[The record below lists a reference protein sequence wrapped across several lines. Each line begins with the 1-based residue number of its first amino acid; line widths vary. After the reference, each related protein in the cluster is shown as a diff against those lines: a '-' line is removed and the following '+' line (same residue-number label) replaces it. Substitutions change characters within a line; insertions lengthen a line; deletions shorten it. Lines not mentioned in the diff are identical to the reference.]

1 MSAAFVFFCRYWCA
15 WRRRLL
21 MPLMVVVA
29 VLVPSLVAASDHAD
43 PLNLTDPEANITDLF
58 FYPDGEDMILTFD
71 VRRSLRK
78 PKPYKLSEYLYQIH
92 MDFTTPVTFGK
103 PDDLARYGGT
113 IETPRLIHP
122 DVTISIRLND
132 DTSVKELS
140 SKEID
145 TSKFVRYTG
154 VRDDPFVFPR
164 FFKQN
169 AIAMV
174 IRVPKTAFPPGQRDF
189 ILWATTSKNGKRIDH
204 VGRSL
209 RSQLPR
215 FGFLNDLDPKDQV
228 AALLKRKAFLD
239 DTYMFFHQ
247 KREYWSKAIA
257 DLLQFTFQLRKYDAQ
272 PDVMIYSTQF
282 PPGFPNGRKLEDDVV
297 AQACAT
303 GDCLLQEISFIEGD
317 WPRAVVNDKPFLKT
331 FPYLAEQWPDQAE
344 PPAPTA
350 SIWPYVILIVVVLA
364 IVFWGLVEL
373 IRRLA
378 IWLWRWLR
386 AKFGSRPV
394 ADPAR

>member
-1 MSAAFVFFCRYWCA
+1 MSAAIVFFRRYWGA
-15 WRRRLL
+15 WLRLVL
-21 MPLMVVVA
+21 MPLMVVA
-29 VLVPSLVAASDHAD
+29 LAPCLVAASDHAD
-43 PLNLTDPEANITDLF
+43 PVNLTDPEANITGLF
-58 FYPDGEDMILTFD
+58 FYPDGEDMILILN

-78 PKPYKLSEYLYQIH
+78 PKPYNLSDYLYQVH
-92 MDFTTPVTFGK
+92 MDFTTPVTFDK

-113 IETPRLIHP
+113 IATPRLLH
-122 DVTISIRLND
+122 DDATISIRLND
-132 DTSVKELS
+132 DTSIKEV
-140 SKEID
+140 
-145 TSKFVRYTG
+145 TSTGINIPNAVRYSG

-169 AIAMV
+169 V
-174 IRVPKTAFPPGQRDF
+174 ISMALRVPKAAFPAGQRDF
-189 ILWATTSKNGKRIDH
+189 ILWATTSEKGRRIDH

-215 FGFLNDLDPKDQV
+215 FGFLNDLEPKDQV

-239 DTYMFFHQ
+239 DTYTFFHQ

-272 PDVMIYSTQF
+272 PDVMIYSAQF

-297 AQACAT
+297 AQVCAA
-303 GDCLLQEISFIEGD
+303 GDCLLQELSFIEGGWKRD
-317 WPRAVVNDKPFLKT
+317 VVNDKTFLT
-331 FPYLAEQWPDQAE
+331 SFPYVAEQWPDQAE
-344 PPAPTA
+344 PPQPTA

-364 IVFWGLVEL
+364 IVLWALVE
-373 IRRLA
+373 IVRRLA

-386 AKFGSRPV
+386 ARFRSG
-394 ADPAR
+394 ATATAAR